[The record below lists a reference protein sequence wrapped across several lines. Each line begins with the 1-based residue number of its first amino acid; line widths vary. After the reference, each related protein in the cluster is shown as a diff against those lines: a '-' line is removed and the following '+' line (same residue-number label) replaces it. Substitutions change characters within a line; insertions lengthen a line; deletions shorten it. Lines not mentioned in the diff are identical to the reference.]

1 MNAARHPS
9 EHLSPEALDDR
20 ILAVENRLMA
30 REARLRGGLSVLG
43 RRVDEA
49 TQPRRFI
56 KPALFAAAGL
66 AVLMLL
72 RRRPHRRRHHA
83 PPPATPQAAAAAVA
97 RPALIAVL
105 AGLPWA
111 RLLGMAWPLLPP
123 NLRERTTPAAVGSV
137 LTIGLP
143 VVESLLIRLRRHDGP
158 ARPR

>member
-1 MNAARHPS
+1 MNAAPPPS
-9 EHLSPEALDDR
+9 ERLTPAALDDR

-30 REARLRGGLSVLG
+30 REARLRGGLKRLV
-43 RRVDEA
+43 RQVDEV

-56 KPALFAAAGL
+56 KPALFAAAGVAL
-66 AVLMLL
+66 LMLL
-72 RRRPHRRRHHA
+72 RRRPHRRPHAA
-83 PPPATPQAAAAAVA
+83 PPVTPHAAAAAVA

-123 NLRERTTPAAVGSV
+123 RLRDRMSPATAGSV

-143 VVESLLIRLRRHDGP
+143 VIESLLIRLRRH
-158 ARPR
+158 